1 MNPTRRALA
10 LASLATL
17 TGRSMGTL
25 VQAADVV
32 RPTPAVESLLKAED
46 ARFQAQIAGDVAT
59 LTRAMADDL
68 AYTHAN
74 GRRQTK
80 SEYLQDLQS
89 GHIPYRSIETQDRI
103 ARVFGSVGITRGLIH
118 MIVGDKD
125 LSSSFLGVY
134 VQHHGQWRLLDWQSS
149 PAPP

>member
-17 TGRSMGTL
+17 TGRSMGAL
-25 VQAADVV
+25 AQATDTI
-32 RPTPAVESLLKAED
+32 RPSPAVESLLKAED
-46 ARFQAQIAGDVAT
+46 ARFRAQIAGDVTT
-59 LTRAMADDL
+59 LARAMADDL

-80 SEYLQDLQS
+80 PEYLQDIRS
-89 GHIPYRSIETQDRI
+89 GHIPYRSIETQDRV
-103 ARVFGSVGITRGLIH
+103 ARVFGNVGITRGLIH

-134 VQHHGQWRLLDWQSS
+134 VQHDGRWQLLDWQSS